1 MVYFGDL
8 CRKNMSTLIEQ
19 SSNPISTQAS
29 TTPSLR
35 YGILVRPRLMQMYFD
50 LLAFTLSFAVYQLLR
65 AFVLTDLRSF
75 TIEDHVIIALM
86 SCAYWSVV
94 FWLGGL
100 YRDFYIRSPFDE
112 FFTVIRH
119 TFFGS
124 AVIFLSIFVTS
135 STEYQSNPRFVF
147 VVYWLVLCALVCI
160 GRLAARQL
168 QRRLREH
175 GIIKISTVLVGSVV
189 RLRELI
195 VDLHNEPAWGY
206 DVLGVIVV
214 DKTDSPIAGL
224 NAQVLGDMKN
234 VQYVMQTLRPR
245 EVLVTMDHNDHD
257 ALLQVTAQAA
267 DEGCLVKI
275 VPDLY
280 EIFSGQART
289 QQIYGSPLIEVSP
302 ELMQPWEEFAKR
314 VLDILVSLIAL
325 VVGMPVWVLTAIA
338 VKATSKGP
346 LFFVQD
352 RVGRYGHIFQM
363 AKFRS
368 MYVDDQRGPTWT
380 DQNDPR
386 VTPVGRFVR
395 KTHLD
400 EIPQLWNVLKGEM
413 SLVGPRPEQP
423 YYVEKF
429 TEMLPY
435 YRRRLKVRPGVT
447 GWWQVKARSNPES
460 LEEIKQRL
468 RYDFFYI
475 ENMSFKLDLEIMV
488 RTIFVML
495 RGHGQ
500 A

>member
-1 MVYFGDL
+1 
-8 CRKNMSTLIEQ
+8 MSATIEH
-19 SSNPISTQAS
+19 SSRPLSTQVLLAPGS
-29 TTPSLR
+29 RL
-35 YGILVRPRLMQMYFD
+35 GIFLRPRMMQMYFD
-50 LLAFTLSFAVYQLLR
+50 LIAFTLSFAVYQLIRPL
-65 AFVLTDLRSF
+65 VLSDIRSF
-75 TIEDHVIIALM
+75 TMEGYMVIALM

-112 FFTVIRH
+112 FFTVMRH
-119 TFFGS
+119 TFLGS
-124 AVIFLSIFVTS
+124 AVVFLAIFVTS
-135 STEYQSNPRFVF
+135 SPEYQSNPRFVF
-147 VVYWLVLCALVCI
+147 VMYWLVLFTLVCI
-160 GRLAARQL
+160 GRLSARQL

-175 GIIKISTVLVGSVV
+175 GVVKIPTVLVGSVA
-189 RLRELI
+189 RLRELL
-195 VDLHNEPAWGY
+195 VDLHDEPAWGY
-206 DVLGVIVV
+206 DVRGIIVV
-214 DKTDSPIAGL
+214 DENVSTPHGLPGPI
-224 NAQVLGDMKN
+224 LGGIND
-234 VQYVMQTLRPR
+234 VQRVMAALRPR
-245 EVLVTMDHNDHD
+245 EVLVTMDHTDHD
-257 ALLQVTAQAA
+257 ALLKVTAEAA

-314 VLDILVSLIAL
+314 TLDILFSVVVL
-325 VVGMPVWVLTAIA
+325 VVGMPVWLLTALA
-338 VKATSKGP
+338 VRVTSKGP
-346 LFFVQD
+346 MFFVQD
-352 RVGRYGHIFQM
+352 RVGRMGHVFRM

-368 MYVDDQRGPTWT
+368 MYVDDRRGPTWT
-380 DQNDPR
+380 NENDPR
-386 VTPVGRFVR
+386 VTPVGRFIR

-423 YYVEKF
+423 FYVDKF

-460 LEEIKQRL
+460 LEEIQQRL

-488 RTIFVML
+488 RTVFVML